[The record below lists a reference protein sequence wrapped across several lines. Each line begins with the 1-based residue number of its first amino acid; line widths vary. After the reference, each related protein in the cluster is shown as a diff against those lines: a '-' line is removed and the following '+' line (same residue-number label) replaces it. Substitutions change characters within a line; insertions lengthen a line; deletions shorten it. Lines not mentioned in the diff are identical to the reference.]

1 MITDNV
7 GQQYIYF
14 AITLYENIVKKT
26 VPTPVSSKTEYTV
39 QGRERDG
46 TLKCSTRIDK
56 TTD

>member
-39 QGRERDG
+39 QGREKGMDSEV
-46 TLKCSTRIDK
+46 LNKDW
-56 TTD
+56 